1 MNSRLL
7 FLSSNKYQK
16 MNDERF
22 RPSQFWWNFTN
33 EYDAPNSGMK
43 AGKQR
48 NEAGVSSTKQSVI
61 VHAETRGQNEAE
73 QPAAIFVGYSVISSI
88 QWTGPV
94 FDPAALCFQPADALL
109 LFS

>member
-1 MNSRLL
+1 
-7 FLSSNKYQK
+7 

-22 RPSQFWWNFTN
+22 RPSQFSWNFTN

-61 VHAETRGQNEAE
+61 VRAETRGQNEAE